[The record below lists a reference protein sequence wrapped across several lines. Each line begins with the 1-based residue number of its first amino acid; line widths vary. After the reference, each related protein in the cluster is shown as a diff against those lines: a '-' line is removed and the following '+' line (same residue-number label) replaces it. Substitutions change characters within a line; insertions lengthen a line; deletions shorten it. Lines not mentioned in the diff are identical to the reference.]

1 MRLGHRSGHEAE
13 QGGFSPLFAIMCPG
27 DYWPGEAEN
36 LLTNLSELSRQSGK
50 KNSKPGRAAK
60 GTKGK
65 RYGSEPATTDSQLMD
80 KLGDALQG
88 MKADFIVVHL
98 QEPCSFC
105 RQYISDGTRSAPAPA
120 PSSLHP
126 DQALTGRYI
135 STPSSPSSPH
145 FISEQ
150 LLTLA
155 AARLLYDVLISQG
168 YCVIN

>member
-1 MRLGHRSGHEAE
+1 M
-13 QGGFSPLFAIMCPG
+13 FAITCPG

-105 RQYISDGTRSAPAPA
+105 RQYISDGTRSAPAPV

-126 DQALTGRYI
+126 AQALTG
-135 STPSSPSSPH
+135 
-145 FISEQ
+145 
-150 LLTLA
+150 
-155 AARLLYDVLISQG
+155 
-168 YCVIN
+168 

>member
-1 MRLGHRSGHEAE
+1 
-13 QGGFSPLFAIMCPG
+13 MCELAHSCLVAAG

-36 LLTNLSELSRQSGK
+36 LLTNLSELSRQTGK

-105 RQYISDGTRSAPAPA
+105 RQYISDGTRWV
-120 PSSLHP
+120 
-126 DQALTGRYI
+126 
-135 STPSSPSSPH
+135 
-145 FISEQ
+145 
-150 LLTLA
+150 LA
-155 AARLLYDVLISQG
+155 AFPCLSPLWQEWLSLKQFRECLHQTERSNYSQISFKQ
-168 YCVIN
+168 

>member
-1 MRLGHRSGHEAE
+1 
-13 QGGFSPLFAIMCPG
+13 MCPG

-80 KLGDALQG
+80 KLGDTLQG

-105 RQYISDGTRSAPAPA
+105 RQYISDGTRSAPALV

-126 DQALTGRYI
+126 DWALTRKST
-135 STPSSPSSPH
+135 STPSSP
-145 FISEQ
+145 
-150 LLTLA
+150 
-155 AARLLYDVLISQG
+155 RLLYVVLISQG
-168 YCVIN
+168 YCLIRWSLGLALPGLQVLPPLPAHEGHHQGGAHL

>member
-1 MRLGHRSGHEAE
+1 MA
-13 QGGFSPLFAIMCPG
+13 AG

-36 LLTNLSELSRQSGK
+36 LLTNLSELSRQTGK

-105 RQYISDGTRSAPAPA
+105 RQYISDGTRCV
-120 PSSLHP
+120 
-126 DQALTGRYI
+126 
-135 STPSSPSSPH
+135 
-145 FISEQ
+145 
-150 LLTLA
+150 LA
-155 AARLLYDVLISQG
+155 AFPCPPPLRQEWLCLKKLCECLHQMQSTDQTRLKLSS
-168 YCVIN
+168 NNN